1 MEELIQKVLDE
12 YFSDFKEYHLI
23 ILIGFTLV
31 ITLIQIIQSIIVTR
45 KIEKFKNDLKK
56 SEIKFSRYNELQ
68 INALRKIYHQLAVFQ
83 YSNNLL
89 FNAKP
94 WTIGHEKYKTRI
106 NNWIKAYI
114 ENANEFSKEKIL
126 LTPELKLLYTR
137 TINDFEEV
145 KKKLID
151 ERENLDYW
159 EMMHGGDW
167 NAMYDF
173 EENELGEIESK
184 IKKLR
189 ELESIKN
196 SNQHIQELREN
207 IEELFLKMN

>member
-1 MEELIQKVLDE
+1 MEELIKKVLDE
-12 YFSDFKEYHLI
+12 YFSDFKDYHLI

-31 ITLIQIIQSIIVTR
+31 IALTQIIQSIIVTR

-83 YSNNLL
+83 YSNNLI
-89 FNAKP
+89 FNDSP
-94 WTIGHEKYKTRI
+94 SNIGHEKYKNRI
-106 NNWIKAYI
+106 NGWIKAYI

-126 LTPELKLLYTR
+126 LTPELKKLYAR

-145 KKKLID
+145 KNKLID

-167 NAMYDF
+167 QAMYEF
-173 EENELGEIESK
+173 EENEFGEISSK
-184 IKKLR
+184 INKLR
-189 ELESIKN
+189 KLDSIKN
-196 SNQHIQELREN
+196 ADKHIQELRN
-207 IEELFLKMN
+207 RIEDLFLKMN

>member
-1 MEELIQKVLDE
+1 MEELIKKVLEE
-12 YFSDFKEYHLI
+12 YFADFKDYHLI
-23 ILIGFTLV
+23 ILVGFTL
-31 ITLIQIIQSIIVTR
+31 IIALIQIIQSIIVTR

-83 YSNNLL
+83 YSNNLI
-89 FNAKP
+89 FNDSHNNV
-94 WTIGHEKYKTRI
+94 GHEKYKNRI
-106 NNWIKAYI
+106 NAWIKAYI

-126 LTPELKLLYTR
+126 LTPELKTLYAR

-167 NAMYDF
+167 QAMYEF
-173 EENELGEIESK
+173 EENEFGEISSK
-184 IKKLR
+184 IKKLK
-189 ELESIKN
+189 ELDSIRNADK
-196 SNQHIQELREN
+196 HIQELRSR
-207 IEELFLKMN
+207 IEDLFLKMN